1 MDFLETVKLISGE
14 KGWLRVV
21 PVWILG
27 LKVAVDGLI
36 SFWKI

>member
-1 MDFLETVKLISGE
+1 MNFLETVKLISGK

-21 PVWILG
+21 LVWIFG
-27 LKVAVDGLI
+27 LKVAVEGLI